1 MIYTY
6 QKKLKGEKIGVVFGT
21 FVPLHQGHLDL
32 IMRAKKE
39 CDGGCIVLVDGRDG
53 DRGGKEMPLKLRYRY
68 VREFF
73 ADDDLVAVYPID
85 ETELVTIN
93 YPNEWTRYITSEDS
107 YNNPDDFLLN
117 KGWIKVLTGD
127 PAHIY
132 YDRYVTDEALNKLI
146 EVENK
151 KARVSNG

>member
-1 MIYTY
+1 MCQYMEHAS
-6 QKKLKGEKIGVVFGT
+6 L
-21 FVPLHQGHLDL
+21 
-32 IMRAKKE
+32 A
-39 CDGGCIVLVDGRDG
+39 
-53 DRGGKEMPLKLRYRY
+53 
-68 VREFF
+68 
-73 ADDDLVAVYPID
+73 
-85 ETELVTIN
+85 TELVTIN

-146 EVENK
+146 KVENK
-151 KARVSNG
+151 KVRVHNG